1 MGVLEKYKYVNN
13 YGIEVE
19 PPKGYTPPVT
29 KKERKYV
36 APKAIPVTVAHTNPR
51 SADFITAHTLQDY
64 RRASFN
70 LVLLPHVDLAYDI
83 IAKEVYG
90 LSECL

>member
-36 APKAIPVTVAHTNPR
+36 APEAIPVTVADTNPTFCR
-51 SADFITAHTLQDY
+51 LYNCSYVT
-64 RRASFN
+64 
-70 LVLLPHVDLAYDI
+70 
-83 IAKEVYG
+83 G
-90 LSECL
+90 L

>member
-19 PPKGYTPPVT
+19 PPKGYTP
-29 KKERKYV
+29 
-36 APKAIPVTVAHTNPR
+36 
-51 SADFITAHTLQDY
+51 
-64 RRASFN
+64 SFN
-70 LVLLPHVDLAYDI
+70 LELLPHVDLAYDI